1 MFHISSSCCSSF
13 LFFQFPLS
21 LGRLLSTSGPSLALV
36 SSSTSGQL
44 ITVILYL
51 TYQYVP
57 VTDRTQLGIHV
68 KLPSF
73 YFIFGNGNANTWYV
87 YIAHSYMP
95 TKIGVW
101 ELNVSKFVSFWWG
114 WTVGYGPNS
123 EFKFFVLKITFG
135 NPTVMLRYGCHWFIV
150 VSWAWTWLLLGI
162 PAPPCADRWCTDNCS
177 KETKHTR
184 TQYLTWFGKTAYI
197 HGKESI
203 LFRDREGLQ
212 YNTWKRMITSLKLNS
227 QLSLLYLQLL
237 QWSMVVA
244 H

>member
-21 LGRLLSTSGPSLALV
+21 LGRLLSTSGPSMALV

-73 YFIFGNGNANTWYV
+73 YFILVMEMQIWYV

-101 ELNVSKFVSFWWG
+101 ELNVSKFVSF
-114 WTVGYGPNS
+114 
-123 EFKFFVLKITFG
+123 
-135 NPTVMLRYGCHWFIV
+135 
-150 VSWAWTWLLLGI
+150 
-162 PAPPCADRWCTDNCS
+162 
-177 KETKHTR
+177 
-184 TQYLTWFGKTAYI
+184 
-197 HGKESI
+197 
-203 LFRDREGLQ
+203 
-212 YNTWKRMITSLKLNS
+212 
-227 QLSLLYLQLL
+227 
-237 QWSMVVA
+237 
-244 H
+244 